1 MTSVAALILAV
12 GCKAPTPK
20 QRATWAGEAVAAYAA
35 TLPVLDD
42 LPSYD
47 CPGPGD
53 EDRIDRLMK
62 VESTATWQPNRYTS
76 SGGYYFYNF
85 FEALTSIPAYG
96 VTIWEEPTCGRDVA
110 LDLTFETYGF
120 ESVWDLLGEREYD
133 VGTSYPRTPGLS
145 YNRIRGSHYTED
157 GERDGVSLRYP
168 CDWNDHSGWTWY
180 DADHC
185 FYPLKFCI
193 SRYRPLRFAGTYW
206 FDGRGA
212 SAYGDKLESSMWFVW
227 DAAYGQTGYDDTEYH
242 YSVVS
247 TNYGHRDAVKHIS
260 WYADTLD
267 VDAFW
272 APPDL
277 STDTGE

>member
-1 MTSVAALILAV
+1 MTSVAALLLAV

-20 QRATWAGEAVAAYAA
+20 QRATWTGEAVAAYAA

-47 CPGPGD
+47 CPGPAD
-53 EDRIDRLMK
+53 DDRIDRLLQ
-62 VESTATWQPNRYTS
+62 VESKATWQVNRSPT
-76 SGGYYFYNF
+76 GGRYKYYNF
-85 FEALTSIPAYG
+85 FEAMTAVPADG
-96 VTIWEEPTCGRDVA
+96 VTIWEEPTCGRDVT

-120 ESVWDLLGEREYD
+120 DSVWDLLGEREYD

-145 YNRIRGSHYTED
+145 YNLINHAFYTAD
-157 GERDGVSLRYP
+157 GVRDGDALTYP
-168 CDWNDHSGWTWY
+168 CDWNDHSGWPWH

-193 SRYRPLRFAGTYW
+193 ARYRPLRFAGTYW

-227 DAAYGQTGYDDTEYH
+227 DAAYGVRAYLDSEYH
-242 YSVVS
+242 YSAVS
-247 TNYGHRDAVKHIS
+247 DYAGRNAVSHNSEYMSEI
-260 WYADTLD
+260 DT
-267 VDAFW
+267 DAFW